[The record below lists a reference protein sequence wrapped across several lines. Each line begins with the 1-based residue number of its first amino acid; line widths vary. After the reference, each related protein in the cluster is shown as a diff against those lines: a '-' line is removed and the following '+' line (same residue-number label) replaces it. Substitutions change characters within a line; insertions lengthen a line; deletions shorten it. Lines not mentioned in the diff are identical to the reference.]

1 MQGRAR
7 NEGEGMFEN
16 ALHRLRGLL
25 PYQMALEV
33 GFAYQLVV
41 NARRCDPSSSPPPAV
56 RNLTATGPDD
66 RASERPRPRSGALA
80 HGDLATWGVS
90 RFRHVSKA
98 VGASRGG
105 EGVPT
110 KIDQFRDGSRP
121 SERPHCVHPEKAS
134 DLKMPLMSG
143 RRHWRTMLKR
153 SE

>member
-1 MQGRAR
+1 MQGRTR
-7 NEGEGMFEN
+7 NEGKGMFEN

-33 GFAYQLVV
+33 GFAHQLVV
-41 NARRCDPSSSPPPAV
+41 NARRCDPSSPPPPAV
-56 RNLTATGPDD
+56 RNLTASG
-66 RASERPRPRSGALA
+66 RSSLGARSGALA

-134 DLKMPLMSG
+134 DLKMPLMSEMWLWVWG
-143 RRHWRTMLKR
+143 TMLKR